1 MSEKTKPQVTA
12 ADDDY
17 SMEAVPESARKGF
30 RSMFFV
36 MLGFTFFSASMSVG
50 AKLGNGLDLNGF
62 AAACVIGGV
71 ILSAYCGI
79 LAYIGSDTGMSMD
92 LLCRRA
98 FGKKGSYLSSLVLG
112 LTQIGWFGVGVAMF
126 SIPTA
131 ELLGINKWVL
141 TIVAGVLL
149 AITAAPGSNYS
160 SHRNESAGDRK
171 YDFRAADRDPGSI
184 FHGDSGSRRRWSGSS
199 I

>member
-98 FGKKGSYLSSLVLG
+98 FGKTTDLYRSYRRSLCQPHRSG
-112 LTQIGWFGVGVAMF
+112 IGCKTDRIF
-126 SIPTA
+126 
-131 ELLGINKWVL
+131 
-141 TIVAGVLL
+141 
-149 AITAAPGSNYS
+149 
-160 SHRNESAGDRK
+160 HRNHGFDCRNCTSDADSAYGVDQK
-171 YDFRAADRDPGSI
+171 PAWI
-184 FHGDSGSRRRWSGSS
+184 
-199 I
+199 ITI

>member
-92 LLCRRA
+92 LLCRR
-98 FGKKGSYLSSLVLG
+98 YL
-112 LTQIGWFGVGVAMF
+112 A
-126 SIPTA
+126 
-131 ELLGINKWVL
+131 
-141 TIVAGVLL
+141 
-149 AITAAPGSNYS
+149 
-160 SHRNESAGDRK
+160 SHRSDGLVSVLPCFPFQLQNYWESING
-171 YDFRAADRDPGSI
+171 F
-184 FHGDSGSRRRWSGSS
+184 
-199 I
+199 

>member
-98 FGKKGSYLSSLVLG
+98 FGKKGFLSFLTGTWPHTDRMVLVSVLPCFPFQ
-112 LTQIGWFGVGVAMF
+112 LQNYWE
-126 SIPTA
+126 SIN
-131 ELLGINKWVL
+131 G
-141 TIVAGVLL
+141 
-149 AITAAPGSNYS
+149 
-160 SHRNESAGDRK
+160 
-171 YDFRAADRDPGSI
+171 F
-184 FHGDSGSRRRWSGSS
+184 
-199 I
+199 